1 MGGSIGWYEAW
12 AAGDWSSPDPVPL
25 FDLFMRNRTTLGNV
39 ARAKRGA
46 RLAARAM
53 HLLRRNDRRNAR
65 RNIAAHYDLGNDFYE
80 AWLDPSLTYSS
91 ALFAGDE
98 PLEHA
103 QRRKIDAILD
113 RAAVPPG
120 GTLLEIGC
128 GWGAL
133 AEAAREILQ
142 EAGYRQR
149 RDSRE
154 LVLVDPENNV
164 EFFYLRP
171 RDIAVYVGQGTLDVG
186 LTGRDLF
193 CDAQVG
199 DTAEEIMALGF
210 GRSVFRLAAPVGSFT
225 SAEQLAGK
233 RIATSYDGLLSDYL
247 ARTGLDATVVH
258 LDGAVESSVKL
269 GVADAIADVV
279 ETGSTLRAAGME
291 VFGEPILDS
300 EAVLIGRA
308 GERPEGL
315 DVLLRRLK
323 GVLVARRW
331 VMIDYDIRRDLLEA
345 ATAVTP
351 GLESPTVS
359 PLRDETMVAVRSMVR
374 KPDANRVMDE
384 LYALGAR
391 GILISAIHAIR
402 L

>member
-1 MGGSIGWYEAW
+1 M
-12 AAGDWSSPDPVPL
+12 
-25 FDLFMRNRTTLGNV
+25 
-39 ARAKRGA
+39 
-46 RLAARAM
+46 
-53 HLLRRNDRRNAR
+53 LR
-65 RNIAAHYDLGNDFYE
+65 I
-80 AWLDPSLTYSS
+80 
-91 ALFAGDE
+91 
-98 PLEHA
+98 
-103 QRRKIDAILD
+103 
-113 RAAVPPG
+113 AVPNK
-120 GTLLEIGC
+120 
-128 GWGAL
+128 GAL
-133 AEAAREILQ
+133 SESAREILL

-154 LVLVDPENNV
+154 LVLMDPENEV

-193 CDAQVG
+193 RDAQVC
-199 DTAEEIMALGF
+199 DTAEEIMSLGF
-210 GRSVFRLAAPVGSFT
+210 GRSVFRLAAPVGEFT
-225 SAEQLAGK
+225 QAEQLSGK
-233 RIATSYDGLLSDYL
+233 RIATSYDGLLTDYL
-247 ARTGLDATVVH
+247 ASAGIDATVVH

-279 ETGSTLRAAGME
+279 ETGNTLRAAGME

-300 EAVLIGRA
+300 EAIMIGRA
-308 GERPEGL
+308 GERPAGL
-315 DVLLRRLK
+315 DVLLRRLQ

-331 VMIDYDIRRDLLEA
+331 VMIDYDIRRDLLER

-359 PLRDETMVAVRSMVR
+359 PLRDESMVAVRSMVR
-374 KPDANRVMDE
+374 KADANRAMDE

>member
-1 MGGSIGWYEAW
+1 
-12 AAGDWSSPDPVPL
+12 V
-25 FDLFMRNRTTLGNV
+25 
-39 ARAKRGA
+39 
-46 RLAARAM
+46 
-53 HLLRRNDRRNAR
+53 LR
-65 RNIAAHYDLGNDFYE
+65 I
-80 AWLDPSLTYSS
+80 
-91 ALFAGDE
+91 
-98 PLEHA
+98 
-103 QRRKIDAILD
+103 
-113 RAAVPPG
+113 AVPNK
-120 GTLLEIGC
+120 
-128 GWGAL
+128 GAL
-133 AEAAREILQ
+133 SESAREILI

-193 CDAQVG
+193 RDARVG
-199 DTAEEIMALGF
+199 ETAEEIMALGF
-210 GRSVFRLAAPVGSFT
+210 GTSVFRLAAPVGSFT
-225 SAEQLAGK
+225 SAEELAGR
-233 RIATSYDGLLSDYL
+233 RIATSYDGLLTEYL
-247 ARTGLDATVVH
+247 AESGLDARVVH

-291 VFGEPILDS
+291 TFGEPILDS
-300 EAVLIGRA
+300 EAIMIARVGA
-308 GERPEGL
+308 RPEGL

-331 VMIDYDIRRDLLEA
+331 VMIDYDIRRDLLEQ

-359 PLRDETMVAVRSMVR
+359 PLRDESMVAVRSMVR
-374 KPDANRVMDE
+374 KADANRAMDD
-384 LYALGAR
+384 LYDLGAR